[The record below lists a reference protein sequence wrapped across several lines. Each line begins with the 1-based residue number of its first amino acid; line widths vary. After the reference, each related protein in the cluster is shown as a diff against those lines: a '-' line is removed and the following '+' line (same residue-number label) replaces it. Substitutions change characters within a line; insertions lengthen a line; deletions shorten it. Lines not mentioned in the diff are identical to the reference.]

1 VAASVFVLGDRAFAM
16 LLRRL
21 RIVAGDTRPSVP
33 QAVYFDNFRSDSSMR
48 KLQIGTSLELE
59 R

>member
-1 VAASVFVLGDRAFAM
+1 MFRAFAM
-16 LLRRL
+16 LLWRL
-21 RIVAGDTRPSVP
+21 RFVAGDTLSLP